1 MYYLL
6 SYIPLAKKAIFL
18 ESLRQ
23 DDEQPSTSSTPI
35 YERVPSQK
43 VMNVCFY
50 WVENGLIWFI
60 DYTCMAFQFKYK
72 FIWQLSEKVVRAVK
86 RVTQNRTAILYTC
99 RHFLT
104 GFFIQ
109 KLTKIVVRRKIANL
123 NCFGQFSKCKQNH
136 DLSFVY
142 TTKNCEIRILLI
154 LNDWLWQILVDY

>member
-1 MYYLL
+1 MSSHRPASRRYMSEFLHKKLWMYV
-6 SYIPLAKKAIFL
+6 FT
-18 ESLRQ
+18 EWEMV
-23 DDEQPSTSSTPI
+23 D
-35 YERVPSQK
+35 
-43 VMNVCFY
+43 F
-50 WVENGLIWFI
+50 WFI